1 LYFDSL
7 STKYSTRRFIMLSF
21 LKKLFAAKQSTAAA
35 AQAPYKIEAPTVLV
49 DGDTVTVS
57 NTTEV
62 ATADVQASWP
72 FPNNEAAPART
83 PRTPRKPATD
93 ATSESAAVPAKR
105 PRKPRAPKA

>member
-1 LYFDSL
+1 
-7 STKYSTRRFIMLSF
+7 MLSF
-21 LKKLFAAKQSTAAA
+21 LKKLFAAKQSTSAA
-35 AQAPYKIEAPTVLV
+35 AQAPYKIEAPTVQV

-72 FPNNEAAPART
+72 FPNNEAAPARK
-83 PRTPRKPATD
+83 PRAPRKPATD

>member
-1 LYFDSL
+1 
-7 STKYSTRRFIMLSF
+7 MLSF
-21 LKKLFAAKQSTAAA
+21 LKKLFAAKQTTAAA
-35 AQAPYKIEAPTVLV
+35 AQAPYKIEAPTILV

-72 FPNNEAAPART
+72 FPDNEAAPARK
-83 PRTPRKPATD
+83 PRAPRKPATAIAVEGAGLVEIPA
-93 ATSESAAVPAKR
+93 ATPKR

>member
-1 LYFDSL
+1 
-7 STKYSTRRFIMLSF
+7 MLSF
-21 LKKLFAAKQSTAAA
+21 LKKLFAAKQSTSAA

-49 DGDTVTVS
+49 DGDTVTIS

-93 ATSESAAVPAKR
+93 TTSESAAVPAKR
-105 PRKPRAPKA
+105 PRKPRAPKS

>member
-1 LYFDSL
+1 
-7 STKYSTRRFIMLSF
+7 MLSF

-83 PRTPRKPATD
+83 PRTPRKPATAIAVEGAGLVEIPA
-93 ATSESAAVPAKR
+93 ATPKK